1 MAIEEVCRIFQEYLR
16 ESIPHRLIAIS
27 KMEVVGQQWV
37 EELYMPSIKTVTER
51 DIEQHTFYPN
61 QRRDEV
67 IRNIVKG
74 IVKYA
79 VLSHRWCREGE
90 VTLQE
95 MTSGGTK
102 LGKSSSRH
110 KLANFCQRAAEYG
123 CGFAWADT
131 CCIDR
136 STPSPEELD
145 KAVPRMFRWYRNAH
159 VCIVHLAES
168 LTLDDFLRD
177 SWFLQI
183 WTLQELLAPVR
194 VKFYGRTW
202 NPIHNVRVD
211 NDKADQR
218 LLAALSAGTGIP
230 VQDMRCYWAGTERV
244 REKLMWASRRTS
256 RQVEDGAYSLLA
268 LFDVHMHV
276 EYGIGD
282 EAFGRLMEILLLRS
296 QECDILAWAGIA
308 STKYAFLPPSAQ
320 GYSVEY
326 LDGIYNPTHD
336 HYRLRGDQGMVIID
350 GRLRVKLLMVELHE
364 ATLGDE
370 IPFSQ
375 DGYRACALLQKGLP
389 SHVTINHVSIVS
401 NNNMPWRPSKLALG
415 VVDYGWTS
423 DDKKGLI
430 EKGRTHF
437 CLVFGADDTQTSWQK
452 LMTDKV
458 VTIKTE
464 DSIKQRLETINI

>member
-1 MAIEEVCRIFQEYLR
+1 MAIEEVCRIFQEHLR
-16 ESIPHRLIAIS
+16 ESIPHRLIGIS
-27 KMEVVGQQWV
+27 KMEIVGQQQV
-37 EELYMPSIKTVTER
+37 EELYMPSIKAVTER

-61 QRRDEV
+61 QRREEV

-95 MTSGGTK
+95 MTSSDTK
-102 LGKSSSRH
+102 LSKPSSRD
-110 KLANFCQRAAEYG
+110 KLANFCKRAAEYG

-136 STPSPEELD
+136 SNPSPEELD
-145 KAVPRMFRWYRNAH
+145 KAIPRMFRWYRNAH
-159 VCIVHLAES
+159 VCIIHLAES
-168 LTLDDFLRD
+168 SSLDDFLRD

-202 NPIHNVRVD
+202 SPIHNIRVD
-211 NDKADQR
+211 NDKANQR
-218 LLAALSAGTGIP
+218 LLTALSAGTGIP
-230 VQDMRCYWAGTERV
+230 VQDIQCYWAGTERV

-268 LFDVHMHV
+268 LFDVHMQV
-276 EYGIGD
+276 EYGIGE
-282 EAFGRLMEILLLRS
+282 EAFGRLMEVLLPRS

-308 STKYAFLPPSAQ
+308 STKYVFLPPSAQ
-320 GYSVEY
+320 GYSAQY
-326 LDGIYNPTHD
+326 LDESYNPRHD
-336 HYRLRGDQGMVIID
+336 YYRLRGDQDMIIID
-350 GRLRVKLLMVELHE
+350 KRLRVKLLMVELHE
-364 ATLGDE
+364 VTFGDE
-370 IPFSQ
+370 IPFLQ
-375 DGYRACALLQKGLP
+375 DGYHACALFPTGLP
-389 SHVTINHVSIVS
+389 STITMNNVSIVS
-401 NNNMPWRPSKLALG
+401 SNNTPWRPSKLALG

-423 DDKKGLI
+423 DDEEGLV

-437 CLVFGADDTQTSWQK
+437 CLLFGADGTRTSWRK

-464 DSIKQRLETINI
+464 DSIRQCLETILM

>member
-1 MAIEEVCRIFQEYLR
+1 MAIEEVCRIFQEHLR

-27 KMEVVGQQWV
+27 KMEVVEQQWV
-37 EELYMPSIKTVTER
+37 EELYMPSIKAVTER

-90 VTLQE
+90 VTL
-95 MTSGGTK
+95 SGS
-102 LGKSSSRH
+102 LSSRH

-136 STPSPEELD
+136 SNPPPEELD
-145 KAVPRMFRWYRNAH
+145 KAIPRMFRWYRNAH
-159 VCIVHLAES
+159 VCI
-168 LTLDDFLRD
+168 
-177 SWFLQI
+177 I

-202 NPIHNVRVD
+202 SPIHNIRAD

-218 LLAALSAGTGIP
+218 LLAALSTGTGIP
-230 VQDMRCYWAGTERV
+230 VQDIRCYWAGTERV

-268 LFDVHMHV
+268 LLDVHMHV

-282 EAFGRLMEILLLRS
+282 EAFGRLMEVLLARS

-308 STKYAFLPPSAQ
+308 STKY
-320 GYSVEY
+320 
-326 LDGIYNPTHD
+326 
-336 HYRLRGDQGMVIID
+336 DQDMIIID
-350 GRLRVKLLMVELHE
+350 RRLRVKLLMVELHG
-364 ATLGDE
+364 ATFGDE
-370 IPFSQ
+370 IPFLQ
-375 DGYRACALLQKGLP
+375 DGYHACTLLPKGLP
-389 SHVTINHVSIVS
+389 SKVTINHVSIVS
-401 NNNMPWRPSKLALG
+401 SNNTPWRPSKLALG

-423 DDKKGLI
+423 DDEKGLV

-437 CLVFGADDTQTSWQK
+437 CLLFGADDTQTSWKK

-464 DSIKQRLETINI
+464 DSIRQRLETILI